1 LLKSFSNRPSPAIV
15 FDFGGV
21 LMDWNPHYLF
31 DKLMNNDREAVDAFL
46 ERVSFRRWNEDF
58 DLGKSFSEGTA
69 ELIAR
74 FPEYTHLIRAYD
86 THYLDT
92 VRGCHQSVVD
102 ILQELKHR
110 EYPLF
115 GLSNWSAEKFSL
127 VRRKYPFFEYFED
140 IVLSGDVGLIKP
152 AKEMYLLLLQRN
164 SLSAQDCLFIDDYE
178 PNVKT
183 ALDLG
188 FQAVQFISAEQLRA
202 DLAGRGILSPQ

>member
-1 LLKSFSNRPSPAIV
+1 LLKSLSNRPSPAIV

-31 DKLMNNDREAVDAFL
+31 DKLMNNDREAVDVFL

-58 DLGKSFSEGTA
+58 DLGKSFSTGTA
-69 ELIAR
+69 ELISR

-86 THYLDT
+86 TNYLDT
-92 VRGCHQSVVD
+92 VRGCHQPVVD

-110 EYPLF
+110 GYPLF

-140 IVLSGDVGLIKP
+140 IVLSGNVGLIKP

-164 SLSAQDCLFIDDYE
+164 SLSAQECLFIDDYE
-178 PNVKT
+178 PNIKT

-188 FQAVQFISAEQLRA
+188 FQAVQFISAEQLRT
-202 DLAGRGILSPQ
+202 DLAGRGILS